1 MLKSSSSI
9 LWLLPACLAF
19 APSVATAQ
27 DYDPSAGYG
36 DYGSYAYRHYGYR
49 TYEVP
54 PPLVDV
60 PEAPEPGTAAGLT
73 YGGDAPAPPSESFQP
88 PEAGAPQAAEA
99 PSYGPAPD
107 TAAVSPD
114 AAQPQPGQP
123 PLAAPSSVAATPH
136 ATPAAPVAEAPAPVP
151 PFIPAKFI
159 ASANEPVLPETLK
172 RGVKQSLPAVARLQI
187 LLDRAHVS
195 PGVIDGMTGS
205 NLAKAVSALE
215 NMNGLPSTGRMG
227 PEIDAILASFGAAP
241 VLVPYV
247 ITAADT
253 AGPFVPV
260 MPKDYGEMA
269 KLPALAYRGVSE
281 ELAERFHMDEGF
293 LRRLNPGA
301 RFAEGETITVAD
313 VGPPTKTKVYHLVA
327 DSAARQLLGYD
338 QQWNLVVAY
347 PATIGSTDMP
357 SPSGIHAVKAIAVNP
372 EYWYRPKVNFQQGK
386 NDKPLKLAPGPNN
399 PVGAVWI
406 GLDKPTYGIHGTPEP
421 SRIDKTNSH
430 GCLRLT
436 NWDALELAHLV
447 RPGVDV
453 EFVDPAR
460 TASIAPTA
468 PAAGSLQPMP
478 APVQ

>member
-1 MLKSSSSI
+1 MLKPSSSI
-9 LWLLPACLAF
+9 LLLLQALLAL
-19 APSVATAQ
+19 APGIAAAE
-27 DYDPSAGYG
+27 DYGDGYG
-36 DYGSYAYRHYGYR
+36 DTSGYAYRHFGYQPYR
-49 TYEVP
+49 VAP
-54 PPLVDV
+54 PPIAAV
-60 PEAPEPGTAAGLT
+60 PEAPDADTAAGLT
-73 YGGDAPAPPSESFQP
+73 YGGEPPAPPSESFQP
-88 PEAGAPQAAEA
+88 PEAADPQSAEA
-99 PSYGPAPD
+99 PTSDPDPNTAEAPPEAADPRQVAPPA
-107 TAAVSPD
+107 
-114 AAQPQPGQP
+114 
-123 PLAAPSSVAATPH
+123 VAATP
-136 ATPAAPVAEAPAPVP
+136 PAAAPGPVAAEPAPVP
-151 PFIPAKFI
+151 VPVMTPATFI
-159 ASANEPVLPETLK
+159 AHANEPVLPETLK
-172 RGVKQSLPAVARLQI
+172 RGGKQAIPAVARLQI

-195 PGVIDGMTGS
+195 PGVIDGMPGG
-205 NLAKAVSALE
+205 NLSKAVAALE
-215 NMNGLPSTGRMG
+215 NMYGLPSTGRMG
-227 PEIDAILASFGAAP
+227 PNVDSILARFGTTP

-247 ITAADT
+247 VTAADA

-269 KLPALAYRGVSE
+269 QLPALAYRNAAE

-301 RFAEGETITVAD
+301 RFGEGETLMVAD
-313 VGPPTKTKVYHLVA
+313 VGPAMKAKVYHLVA

-338 QQWNLVVAY
+338 QEWNLIVAY

-357 SPSGIHAVKAIAVNP
+357 SPSGTHAVKAIAVNP

-447 RPGVDV
+447 RPGVEV
-453 EFVDPAR
+453 EFVDPTR
-460 TASIAPTA
+460 TASVA
-468 PAAGSLQPMP
+468 PAAPAVAPASQPMP
-478 APVQ
+478 PVPQ

>member
-1 MLKSSSSI
+1 MLKPSSSI
-9 LWLLPACLAF
+9 LLLPACLML
-19 APSVATAQ
+19 VAGVANAQ
-27 DYDPSAGYG
+27 EVDPRYGYG
-36 DYGSYAYRHYGYR
+36 DVDPSGYAYRHYGYPSYR
-49 TYEVP
+49 LQP
-54 PPLVDV
+54 PPVAAA
-60 PEAPEPGTAAGLT
+60 PEAYEAEPMPPAVAES
-73 YGGDAPAPPSESFQP
+73 DAQPMPADQ
-88 PEAGAPQAAEA
+88 
-99 PSYGPAPD
+99 
-107 TAAVSPD
+107 PD
-114 AAQPQPGQP
+114 AAAAYIPTPQLVPAPEVAPGIASNP
-123 PLAAPSSVAATPH
+123 ADPAAVVGRSPV
-136 ATPAAPVAEAPAPVP
+136 AAPVAAAAAPVP
-151 PFIPAKFI
+151 ALVPASFI
-159 ASANEPVLPETLK
+159 AHANEPVLPETLK
-172 RGVKQSLPAVARLQI
+172 RGSKQAIPSVARLQI

-195 PGVIDGMTGS
+195 PGVIDGMTGG
-205 NLAKAVSALE
+205 NLSKAIAALE

-227 PEIDAILASFGAAP
+227 PAVDDILAALGSSP

-247 ITAADT
+247 VTAADT

-269 KLPALAYRGVSE
+269 QLPALAYRDAAE

-301 RFAEGETITVAD
+301 RFNAGETITVAD
-313 VGPPTKTKVYHLVA
+313 VGPGAKTKVYHLVA

-372 EYWYRPKVNFQQGK
+372 VYWYRPKVNFQQGK

-447 RPGVDV
+447 RPGVEV
-453 EFVDPAR
+453 EFVDPTR
-460 TASIAPTA
+460 TASVAA
-468 PAAGSLQPMP
+468 PAPAIGAAAQPMP
-478 APVQ
+478 PRPQ